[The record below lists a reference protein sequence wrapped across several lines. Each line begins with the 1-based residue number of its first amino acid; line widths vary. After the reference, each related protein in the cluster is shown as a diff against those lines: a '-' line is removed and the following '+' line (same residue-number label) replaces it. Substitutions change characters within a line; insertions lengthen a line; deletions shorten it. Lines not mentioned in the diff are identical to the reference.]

1 MMARIKVL
9 LPDKFSFST
18 SIPLRITDVN
28 YGGHVGN
35 DSVLSLIQEARMQ
48 FLKEFG
54 FTEMAFGGVSLI
66 MSDAAI
72 EFKNEIFYG
81 DTLIAFVAI
90 MDVNRV
96 GFDIVYKL
104 IKINNEKEVLAVIA
118 KTGMLCFDY
127 TKKKIVAVPQKV
139 FELFN

>member
-54 FTEMAFGGVSLI
+54 FTEMEFGGVSLI

-104 IKINNEKEVLAVIA
+104 IKTNNEKEVLAVIA
-118 KTGMLCFDY
+118 KTGMICFDY

-139 FELFN
+139 LELFN